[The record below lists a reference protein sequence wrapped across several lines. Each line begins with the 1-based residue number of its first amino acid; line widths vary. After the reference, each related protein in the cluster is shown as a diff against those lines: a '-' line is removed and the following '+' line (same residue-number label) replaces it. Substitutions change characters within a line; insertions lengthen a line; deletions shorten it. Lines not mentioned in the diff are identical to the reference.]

1 MTIITSHPMAVVA
14 FTSCGAIFFNG
25 LGAILGDNRLG
36 STRKTIGWTLNL
48 PMKRIEVLLNRIV
61 LFTIT
66 AVTGFPLL
74 LNATAEQNSGPG
86 LSIAT
91 AKEISGHA
99 HKKYGKRL
107 LLWIAKKLNIKL

>member
-74 LNATAEQNSGPG
+74 LNATAEQNFRSC
-86 LSIAT
+86 SQKIRQET
-91 AKEISGHA
+91 SFMDSKET
-99 HKKYGKRL
+99 KYKV
-107 LLWIAKKLNIKL
+107 IN